1 MHRAILAA
9 LVALLI
15 AVPSVAQNV
24 WSFEARSL
32 AMGNAVVGVADDSAA
47 WLQNPAGLPYLQI
60 SPKSRMAWPMR
71 ISATTDAGLEVDTVG
86 ANASARDRAGRQGWG
101 LGYWHLG
108 DYELGP
114 YISLSIERY
123 GAGYGARIS
132 DEWSVGIAVADLEML
147 WDIPP
152 MVMPGQSQAA
162 IAAYNGRETIIDVGV
177 MYRDVTE
184 AGTAKFGLVA
194 RDVADNMQ
202 STVDIGASF
211 LSPEGLLLT
220 TELRDATDAIDVA
233 FNVGAEWRVSG
244 LPELTLLAGLADG
257 DATYGAGYDFMP
269 WTVSL
274 STQHLDFATETAV
287 TFCGSF

>member
-1 MHRAILAA
+1 MHRVPALVILA
-9 LVALLI
+9 LLLAI
-15 AVPSVAQNV
+15 PAFAQNV

-32 AMGNAVVGVADDSAA
+32 AMGNAVVAVADDSAA

-60 SPKSRMAWPMR
+60 SPTSRMRWPMR
-71 ISATTDAGLEVDTVG
+71 ISATTDAGLDVDTVG
-86 ANASARDRAGRQGWG
+86 VNASARDRAGRQGWG
-101 LGYWHLG
+101 VGYWHLG

-123 GAGYGARIS
+123 GAGYGARVS
-132 DEWSVGIAVADLEML
+132 DDWSVGVAVADLEML
-147 WDIPP
+147 WDLPP
-152 MVMPGQSQAA
+152 VMMPDQSPEAM
-162 IAAYNGRETIIDVGV
+162 AAYNGRETIIDVGV
-177 MYRDVTE
+177 MYRGVSDE
-184 AGTAKFGLVA
+184 GEAKFGIVA

-202 STVDIGASF
+202 ATVDVGASF
-211 LSPEGLLLT
+211 RSPEGLLLT
-220 TELRDATDAIDVA
+220 TELRDATDAIDA
-233 FNVGAEWRVSG
+233 MFNVGAEWHVPGVPG
-244 LPELTLLAGLADG
+244 LSLLAGLADG